1 MSQELGMDGKGRERC
16 TVPGDTRSWGFILNI
31 TKTVL
36 GDSQAGK

>member
-1 MSQELGMDGKGRERC
+1 MSQGLGMDGKGWERW
-16 TVPGDTRSWGFILNI
+16 TAPGDTRSWGFILNT